1 LNFFTFFKD
10 KLTEQRLQN
19 SKPKTAHKEND
30 MKIKNTFTSPGVYK
44 KFCKNKKINISTP
57 TSFVYTLAVS
67 RCVGI

>member
-1 LNFFTFFKD
+1 
-10 KLTEQRLQN
+10 
-19 SKPKTAHKEND
+19 